1 MAENNLNS
9 ALQQSQQT
17 QEDPQD
23 KADHSEEIVAAT
35 EDNMS
40 ASANLFPS
48 PPPFNPLARTF
59 ATVPPNVNGSSVTMP
74 IKTPETVATPVT
86 VEAPL
91 TLPDGANLSNNGS
104 SVVSNLMRVYESLT
118 GHGDGETDLS
128 NSYGKGPSPSEHTP
142 LPQGHPSNNT
152 AIHKSSYP
160 LHIGSNTESATWSYE
175 TTDLPYRAP
184 TGVNGNGIRLR
195 EGSVSE
201 SSDHVTVGGR
211 SLRKRSAPAPPD
223 SKDGNES
230 SSSGGG
236 GNSSRSSKVR
246 RKGKDT
252 DGRWSKRFTW
262 PEDLHRDFVSAIF
275 DVGLKQSSPSTILE
289 TMPKHADVTS
299 ERIKSHLQK
308 YRLHRIK
315 SKQDFM
321 TAYDATVRK
330 LQKNGTGALKSL
342 ADAEVAA
349 HLMHATVHN
358 HPTDLDPSQL
368 SESNDN
374 ASSKSQPHQTH
385 PPAHNRKKG
394 SLPHD
399 ALMLPQLT
407 EKEKNSPLGT
417 SMSYLMGLFF
427 SLRQQL
433 MAQREHAALAVA
445 ARKLSSEPVADVFS
459 SFVHGHATGSNDSGA
474 LPSTATAVGGS
485 STRSNLEQ
493 STMMKREMESQM
505 AFQNKMRA
513 LKQQE
518 VNKYKGD
525 GFRME
530 EQHQEGLDGG
540 ELSFDKT
547 EHPHH
552 LATHESIVSQD
563 YQGAGEIDGD
573 HTRGQ
578 QQHGRNRGLS
588 IANAEEFWNT
598 DMVDD
603 ELFKFL
609 MSDP

>member
-74 IKTPETVATPVT
+74 IETPETVATPVT

-128 NSYGKGPSPSEHTP
+128 NSYGKGPSPSEHTL

-230 SSSGGG
+230 SSSGGAG
-236 GNSSRSSKVR
+236 KSSRSSKVR

-275 DVGLKQSSPSTILE
+275 DVGLKQSSPSSTCSV
-289 TMPKHADVTS
+289 PKT
-299 ERIKSHLQK
+299 L
-308 YRLHRIK
+308 
-315 SKQDFM
+315 
-321 TAYDATVRK
+321 
-330 LQKNGTGALKSL
+330 
-342 ADAEVAA
+342 EVA
-349 HLMHATVHN
+349 
-358 HPTDLDPSQL
+358 
-368 SESNDN
+368 
-374 ASSKSQPHQTH
+374 
-385 PPAHNRKKG
+385 
-394 SLPHD
+394 
-399 ALMLPQLT
+399 
-407 EKEKNSPLGT
+407 
-417 SMSYLMGLFF
+417 SM
-427 SLRQQL
+427 
-433 MAQREHAALAVA
+433 
-445 ARKLSSEPVADVFS
+445 KLS
-459 SFVHGHATGSNDSGA
+459 
-474 LPSTATAVGGS
+474 
-485 STRSNLEQ
+485 
-493 STMMKREMESQM
+493 
-505 AFQNKMRA
+505 
-513 LKQQE
+513 
-518 VNKYKGD
+518 
-525 GFRME
+525 
-530 EQHQEGLDGG
+530 
-540 ELSFDKT
+540 LSFGC
-547 EHPHH
+547 
-552 LATHESIVSQD
+552 I
-563 YQGAGEIDGD
+563 
-573 HTRGQ
+573 
-578 QQHGRNRGLS
+578 
-588 IANAEEFWNT
+588 
-598 DMVDD
+598 
-603 ELFKFL
+603 
-609 MSDP
+609 